1 MNSKVDYKLEN
12 KRVLVTGS
20 TSGIGEGIVK
30 FFAKL
35 GASVIINGRNSE
47 EAERVAAEINNCG
60 GKAIIVLGDLSQDE
74 DVERIVETVTKEIG
88 GIDILVNNAGGGS
101 HQDDMN
107 TPPSEWLD
115 SYNINLVSM
124 VRLIQR
130 LLPQMREKGW
140 GRIINIS
147 SGAGVFPQPGQAAY
161 STTKSAVNNLTV
173 AIAQSLN
180 ADGVTI
186 NTVSPGVI
194 ITPKMVEMAKAQ
206 GMGETLEEID
216 AACAQMMKPP
226 PLVRM
231 GRVDDIANVVV
242 FLASP
247 LASYIHGAN
256 IRVDGGLIPTVN

>member
-1 MNSKVDYKLEN
+1 MNKEVDCELEN

-20 TSGIGEGIVK
+20 TGGIGEGIAK
-30 FFAKL
+30 LFAKL
-35 GASVIINGRNSE
+35 GASVVIHGRNGE
-47 EAERVAAEINNCG
+47 EAERVVAEIKNSG
-60 GKAIIVLGDLSQDE
+60 GKAIATLGDLSRDE
-74 DVERIVETVTKEIG
+74 EVERIVETATKELG
-88 GIDILVNNAGGGS
+88 GVDILVNNAGGGS

-107 TPPSEWLD
+107 TLPAEWLD
-115 SYNINLVSM
+115 SYNVNLVSM
-124 VRLIQR
+124 VRLIQK

-180 ADGVTI
+180 ADGVTV
-186 NTVSPGVI
+186 NTVSPGVV

-256 IRVDGGLIPTVN
+256 IRVDGGIVPTIN

>member
-1 MNSKVDYKLEN
+1 MNDGVDYELEN

-20 TSGIGEGIVK
+20 TSGIGEGIAK
-30 FFAKL
+30 LFAKL

-47 EAERVAAEINNCG
+47 EAERVATEIKNSG
-60 GKAIIVLGDLSQDE
+60 EKAIIVLGDLSQDE
-74 DVERIVETVTKEIG
+74 EVERIVETATKELG

-124 VRLIQR
+124 VRLIQK
-130 LLPQMREKGW
+130 LLPPMREKGW

-147 SGAGVFPQPGQAAY
+147 SAAGVAPQSGQAAY

-173 AIAQSLN
+173 SFAQGLN
-180 ADGVTI
+180 IEGVTI

-194 ITPKMVEMAKAQ
+194 ITSKMVEMAKAQ

-216 AACAQMMKPP
+216 AAFAKMMKPP
-226 PLVRM
+226 PSVRM

-242 FLASP
+242 FLSSP
-247 LASYIHGAN
+247 LAAYIHGAN